1 MELKGID
8 VSRWQGSINFKSV
21 KSVGIDFV
29 IIKAGGSDAGF
40 YEDPMFKINYT
51 GAKAAGLKV
60 GAYYFVGS
68 KFQGTDN
75 GIADAKKFI
84 RILGKRS
91 FEYPVY
97 VDIESTPQKEKE
109 GTTDAIIS
117 FCEYMENKNYFTGI
131 YGSDVST
138 FHDRVQA
145 DRLSPYTRWV
155 AGYGKEPSH
164 NYSVWQYT
172 SSGSVNGISTR
183 VDRDISKTD
192 FNVIVNKHFNN
203 N

>member
-1 MELKGID
+1 MEFKGID

-21 KSVGIDFV
+21 KSAGIDFV

-40 YEDPMFKINYT
+40 YEDPMFKINYA

-60 GAYYFVGS
+60 GAYYYVGS

-84 RILGKRS
+84 RILSKRS

-97 VDIESTPQKEKE
+97 VDVESTPQKEKS
-109 GTTDAIIS
+109 GTTDAVLG
-117 FCEYMENKNYFTGI
+117 FCEYMESKSFFVGI

-145 DRLSPYTRWV
+145 GRLINYTWWV
-155 AGYGKEPSH
+155 AGYGKEPLH
-164 NYSVWQYT
+164 NYSIWQYT
-172 SSGSVNGISTR
+172 SSGQVNGISTK

-192 FNVIVNKHFNN
+192 FSVIVRNHFNN

>member
-1 MELKGID
+1 MEHKGID
-8 VSRWQGSINFKSV
+8 VSRWQGSINFESV
-21 KSVGIDFV
+21 KSAGIDFV

-60 GAYYFVGS
+60 GAYYYVGS

-97 VDIESTPQKEKE
+97 VDIESTPQKEKV
-109 GTTDAIIS
+109 GTTDATIS

-145 DRLSPYTRWV
+145 DRLSPYTWWV

-172 SSGSVNGISTR
+172 SSGAVNGISTK